1 MSKNLV
7 TILLLTF
14 ITATAWITFQIFKIA
29 TRSTITAPTQKQ
41 IEKLDQ
47 AHKSGDSGKFNI
59 IKKQVLELQRK
70 IHSLI

>member
-1 MSKNLV
+1 MKKEDAAWNPDINYLVKNLG
-7 TILLLTF
+7 
-14 ITATAWITFQIFKIA
+14 
-29 TRSTITAPTQKQ
+29 KQ

-47 AHKSGDSGKFNI
+47 AHRSGDSGKFNI